1 MVVSHLLKLKS
12 AFVLSLIG
20 GEEDRLPREVE
31 PCVCVCVC
39 ASGSSAGVRSGLA
52 RMPLTGGVELCRA
65 LAESG
70 TTGPSPAS
78 LEGRRDLKPGG
89 SSLSLWQ
96 NLA

>member
-39 ASGSSAGVRSGLA
+39 FWLKRGCEIRARSHAPHWGCGALP
-52 RMPLTGGVELCRA
+52 RPCRVGHHR
-65 LAESG
+65 SI
-70 TTGPSPAS
+70 TCFP
-78 LEGRRDLKPGG
+78 
-89 SSLSLWQ
+89 
-96 NLA
+96 